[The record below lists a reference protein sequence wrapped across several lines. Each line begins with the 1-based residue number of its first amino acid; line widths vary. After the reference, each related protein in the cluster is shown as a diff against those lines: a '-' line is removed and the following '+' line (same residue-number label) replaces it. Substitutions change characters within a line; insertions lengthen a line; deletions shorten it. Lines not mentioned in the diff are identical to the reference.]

1 MMEEEEEISPSQ
13 EIDFCT
19 MGMFIIG
26 KNGSSYV
33 KVLLLFQALSTRDQ
47 GGQLRHCSFQLPCQ
61 DDREP

>member
-1 MMEEEEEISPSQ
+1 MEEEEEEISPSQ

-33 KVLLLFQALSTRDQ
+33 KILLLFQALSTRDQ
-47 GGQLRHCSFQLPCQ
+47 GGQLRPRSFQLLCQ
-61 DDREP
+61 GGREP